1 MKRYNVSI
9 NFNSII
15 LTHFSINSSFVF
27 AATILTP
34 CDKLYNIVPR
44 LLHLSNV
51 EETIFSSRRNQ
62 GYVVVAYEDTMVYMY
77 IRRVGPLLVV
87 KTGRGICTRYEASM
101 HPKNPLLSPIDD
113 CNKSHWLPRSYIPA
127 AEIQLST
134 EGSEMWI
141 FVLCVLFRFIHR
153 GTQLFQSFAFFF
165 FLFLEN
171 LNNLL
176 RRKVFLNVWK
186 QFL

>member
-1 MKRYNVSI
+1 M
-9 NFNSII
+9 
-15 LTHFSINSSFVF
+15 
-27 AATILTP
+27 
-34 CDKLYNIVPR
+34 
-44 LLHLSNV
+44 
-51 EETIFSSRRNQ
+51 
-62 GYVVVAYEDTMVYMY
+62 AYEDTMEYMY

-127 AEIQLST
+127 AQIQLST
-134 EGSEMWI
+134 EGSGMWI

-153 GTQLFQSFAFFF
+153 GTQLFQFFAFFF
-165 FLFLEN
+165 FLFLGN

-176 RRKVFLNVWK
+176 RRKVSECLEAIFIRFSVK
-186 QFL
+186 